1 MKHHGTVAGYH
12 GIWAD
17 IWVPA
22 KVGGEE
28 ATTVDTE
35 GGHLG
40 ADTLIWRATSELGI
54 DLVKETAD
62 IVEELKREVGEVG
75 LLLFVLG
82 GEGQEVCQVG
92 SPGDNIAKPWNH
104 SHAEICQVLA
114 VCLVLLEVVLTPLVF
129 LG

>member
-1 MKHHGTVAGYH
+1 MVVRRT
-12 GIWAD
+12 

-82 GEGQEVCQVG
+82 GEGQEAIVESAGVLCGSLQSNILCQVG

-104 SHAEICQVLA
+104 SHAEICLIVL
-114 VCLVLLEVVLTPLVF
+114 VPVRICI
-129 LG
+129 